1 MKKPLLAI
9 DFETI
14 STKSLKDCG
23 SYRYLKDSS
32 TKITLMSI
40 CDVHE
45 EDINDEDKIL
55 SHCKVIEVY
64 KYWDTGV
71 KITSFFP
78 YNDNYNLLVHNRD
91 FELHSYFNGYQLK
104 SILPKDCTVY
114 DTMLLARRLSLPNSL
129 DKLSSLFG
137 IHKKNTRLLN
147 KFSVGLN
154 EDEFYK
160 MLKHPDYEEFKRYCL
175 YDTVS
180 TVNSFLNIKRL
191 FPEIFEPSFEDE
203 VLKTSDKI
211 NDIGIPIDISS
222 VDTAQK
228 LLEKLSEEKNRE
240 CLKKFGFLP
249 TQVLKIKNYINSH
262 SDIKIES
269 SDRKALEEFISVS
282 DDENLKE
289 LASIRLASSS
299 SSIKKLNKMKLAEV
313 DGRVHGVFQYHKAH
327 TGRWSASLIQ
337 PQNMPRGLQKE
348 GFFENL
354 YKTSTISEEEVKN
367 NLRGFIKAPNGF
379 TFVIAD
385 YRQIE
390 FRLLLYQAKDLTN
403 IQKVKEG
410 VDLYKEL
417 ASSIYDVPIEKVTK
431 DQRQV
436 GKIVTLG
443 SGYGLGSVGLERILK
458 QYGIEGIDTKKA
470 IQSFRKKYS
479 KIVDFWS
486 VLDNDSFCRIKY
498 FSKGENYL
506 SLSLPS
512 GRRIYYHNPKRVL
525 EDSGIESWKFYNG
538 EETEFFYGGKFVENF
553 IQGMSR
559 DLLAVALVRL
569 DRLGFNPVLH
579 VHDEIVIEINKNNTQ
594 QKKELIR
601 LAMVKPPL
609 WFDSR
614 FSFLLD
620 LEIALVDR
628 YTK

>member
-14 STKSLKDCG
+14 STKSLKDTG
-23 SYRYLKDSS
+23 SFRYLKDPS
-32 TKITLMSI
+32 TKITLMSL
-40 CDVHE
+40 CEVHE
-45 EDINDEDKIL
+45 EDINNEDKIL
-55 SHCKVIEVY
+55 SHSQVIEVFR
-64 KYWDTGV
+64 YWDTGL

-78 YNDNYNLLVHNRD
+78 YKEYDLLVHNRD
-91 FELHSYFNGYQLK
+91 FELHSYYNGYQLK
-104 SILPKDCTVY
+104 DILPKDCIVY

-147 KFSVGLN
+147 KFSVGLTEKEFLESLSK
-154 EDEFYK
+154 EDYS
-160 MLKHPDYEEFKRYCL
+160 EFKKYCL

-191 FPEIFEPSFEDE
+191 FPEIFDPSFEDE

-211 NDIGIPIDISS
+211 NDTGIPIDLSS
-222 VDTAQK
+222 VDKAQD

-249 TQVLKIKNYINSH
+249 TQVLKIKDYINSH
-262 SDIKIES
+262 SDIKINS

-282 DDENLKE
+282 DNDDLKE
-289 LASIRLASSS
+289 LASIRLSSSS

-313 DGRVHGVFQYHKAH
+313 DGRVHGAFQYHKAH

-337 PQNMPRGLQKE
+337 PQNMPRGLQEKD
-348 GFFENL
+348 FFEFLHQASN
-354 YKTSTISEEEVKN
+354 ISEEKVKN
-367 NLRGFIKAPNGF
+367 NLRGFIKAPTGF

-390 FRLLLYQAKDLTN
+390 FRLLLYQAKDYTN

-417 ASSIYDVPIEKVTK
+417 ASSIYDVPIGSVTK

-443 SGYGLGSVGLERILK
+443 SGYGLGSVGLEKILK
-458 QYGIEGIDTKKA
+458 QYGIEGIDTKRA

-486 VLDNDSFCRIKY
+486 ELENDSFCRVKY
-498 FSKGENYL
+498 FSKRDDHL
-506 SLSLPS
+506 TLRLPS
-512 GRRIYYHNPKRVL
+512 GRQIYYHNPKRVL
-525 EDSGIESWKFYNG
+525 EDSGIESWKFFNG
-538 EETEFFYGGKFVENF
+538 EETEYFYGGKFVENF

-559 DLLAVALVRL
+559 DILAVALVRL

-579 VHDEIVIEINKNNTQ
+579 VHDEIVIEINKNNIQ

-601 LAMVKPPL
+601 LAMIKPPL
-609 WFDSR
+609 WFDSK

-620 LEIALVDR
+620 LEMALVDR